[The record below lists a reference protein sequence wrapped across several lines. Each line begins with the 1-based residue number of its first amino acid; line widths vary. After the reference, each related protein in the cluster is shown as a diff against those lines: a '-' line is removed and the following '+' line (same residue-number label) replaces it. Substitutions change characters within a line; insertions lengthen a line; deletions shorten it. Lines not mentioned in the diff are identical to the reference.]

1 MKHRSLFILL
11 TVLALLPFVTL
22 SSGLVGN
29 AAPAAV
35 SFTLTRLTDNTAEDT
50 RPTLAVDGAGK
61 AHVAFERGGD
71 IYYATNS
78 SGAWVTTAIST
89 DPADEYRPAIA
100 LDGSGQ
106 AHVAYFAGFP
116 PNLDIYH
123 ATNAGGAWST
133 EAVGNTSMPAT
144 WNLHLGLALD
154 GAGRAYIAYHTY
166 DGADYEV
173 NIRHQQSARGTA
185 PLGGWATLIVTDN
198 AVQDE
203 YPSIAVDG
211 SGAIHVAYQSYDAAA
226 FTYDVWY
233 ATYSGGAW
241 NSGRVTDSAGLDDK
255 APSLALDG
263 AGQTHLAWEVA
274 AAMADSEIGYA
285 SNASG
290 AWVTTTLTANAEHDT
305 SPSLAVDGSGQ
316 AHIAYE
322 YYDGT
327 QYHIHYTS
335 NAGGAWATDEVAAA
349 PVQEA
354 FLAANDHA
362 LAVDGAGYVHVTYFA
377 DDGSDDEVWYARSDQ
392 PVGPPAN
399 HAPYV
404 PSDPM
409 PPDQAVGVGLEDN
422 VLSWS
427 GGDPDAGDIVT
438 YDIFFGV
445 STPPPLLQSG
455 WPTTSLTVTLAA
467 HTHYYW
473 QVIARD
479 DQLGTGGP
487 VWEFTTGGE
496 SESYFVYLPF
506 VTKK

>member
-1 MKHRSLFILL
+1 MKFKPLFALL
-11 TVLALLPFVTL
+11 TAMALLSLPLL
-22 SSGLVGN
+22 SSGLAGSP
-29 AAPAAV
+29 APAAM
-35 SFTLTRLTDNTAEDT
+35 SFTLTQLSDNTAEDT
-50 RPTLAVDGAGK
+50 RPTLAVDGNGK

-71 IYYATNS
+71 IYYATDT
-78 SGAWVTTAIST
+78 GGTWVTTPIST

-106 AHVAYFAGFP
+106 AHVAYFAGSP

-133 EAVGNTSMPAT
+133 EVAGNTNMPAT

-154 GAGRAYIAYHTY
+154 GAGRAYIAYPTY
-166 DGADYEV
+166 DGSDYEV
-173 NIRHQQSARGTA
+173 NIRYQQSARGTA

-211 SGAIHVAYQSYDAAA
+211 SGAIHVAYQSYDDAA
-226 FTYDVWY
+226 FTYDLWY

-241 NSGRVTDSAGLDDK
+241 SFGQVTHSAGFNDK

-263 AGQTHLAWEVA
+263 AGKAHLAWEVG
-274 AAMADSEIGYA
+274 AAMADPEIGYA
-285 SNASG
+285 TDAGG
-290 AWVTTTLTANAEHDT
+290 AWITTTLTANADHDT
-305 SPSLAVDGSGQ
+305 SPCLAVDGNGQ
-316 AHIAYE
+316 VHVAYE
-322 YYDGT
+322 HFDGT
-327 QYHIHYTS
+327 RYHIHYVS
-335 NAGGAWATDEVAAA
+335 NAGGAWATSVVASA
-349 PVQEA
+349 PVQGA

-392 PVGPPAN
+392 PVGPPSN
-399 HAPYV
+399 HPPNV

-409 PPDQAVGVGLEDN
+409 PPDQAVGVGLKDN

-427 GGDPDAGDIVT
+427 GGDPDAGDVVT

-445 STPPPLLQSG
+445 SNPPPLLQSG
-455 WPTTSLTVTLAA
+455 WLTTSLTVTLAA

-487 VWEFTTGGE
+487 VWEFTTGGG
-496 SESYFVYLPF
+496 SYAVYLPF
-506 VTKK
+506 VIRNR